1 MATHKLALD
10 PPQGDLAVLT
20 RTELDETIAESR
32 VSPRRRII
40 RPYHRGNEDNL
51 HRMFNAIQ
59 PGSYARPHRH
69 LEPPKAEAW
78 IILRGKLLFVAFLD
92 DGSIDRAIILEAG
105 GERFGVDLVPGRY
118 HTIVALEADTV
129 IYEVKSGPYTRA
141 TDKEFA
147 PWAPAEGTPEVEA
160 YLAQLLERTSKLV
173 E

>member
-1 MATHKLALD
+1 MALPKLALD
-10 PPQGDLAVLT
+10 NPQGDLVVLT
-20 RTELDETIAESR
+20 RADLDETIAESR
-32 VSPRRRII
+32 TAARRRII
-40 RPYHRGNEDNL
+40 RPYHRSDDDGL

-78 IILRGKLLFVAFLD
+78 IVLSGKLLFVAFYE
-92 DGSIDRAIILEAG
+92 DGAVDQSIVLEAG

-118 HTIVALEADTV
+118 HTIAALVPDTV

-147 PWAPAEGTPEVEA
+147 PWAPAEGSPEVEA
-160 YLAQLLERTSKLV
+160 YLAGLIALADG
-173 E
+173 